1 MKRTHKWVLAAA
13 AVALALPGCAP
24 LVIGAVAAGTAIVA
38 TDRRSTGTQ
47 LDDKTIQVRVAN
59 ELTEAL
65 RGNDIHINV
74 NSFERR
80 VLLTGEVPTEALK
93 VQAGTVASRSKDVRL
108 VNNELVVATPST
120 FSERTNDNTLGTR
133 VRAAFVNTKEIAF
146 NSIDIVTE
154 RRTIYLMGAVTQK
167 EGRRCGAR
175 RQPRVGGAT
184 GRQIVRCRVAVR
196 AAHAGASTD
205 HDGAGDDDTWNVALT
220 VEQRTK
226 PAGRRSSIQACMRG
240 RLSYSPR
247 ALKFW

>member
-1 MKRTHKWVLAAA
+1 MKRILKWILAAA

-47 LDDKTIQVRVAN
+47 LDDKTLQVRVAN

-120 FSERTNDNTLGTR
+120 FSERTNDNTLGAR

-154 RRTIYLMGAVTQK
+154 RRTIYLMGTVTQK
-167 EGRRCGAR
+167 EAD
-175 RQPRVGGAT
+175 V
-184 GRQIVRCRVAVR
+184 
-196 AAHAGASTD
+196 AAHVASRVSGVQQVVKLFD
-205 HDGAGDDDTWNVALT
+205 VASPGSAPPT
-220 VEQRTK
+220 
-226 PAGRRSSIQACMRG
+226 PAQAPTTMAPVTTTPGTSR
-240 RLSYSPR
+240 
-247 ALKFW
+247 

>member
-1 MKRTHKWVLAAA
+1 MKRILKWVLAAA

-38 TDRRSTGTQ
+38 TDRRSTGAQ
-47 LDDKTIQVRVAN
+47 LDDKTLQVRVAN

-65 RGNDIHINV
+65 RGNDIHVNV
-74 NSFERR
+74 NSYERR

-93 VQAGTVASRSKDVRL
+93 VQAGTLASRSKDVRL

-154 RRTIYLMGAVTQK
+154 RRTIYLMGTVTQK
-167 EGRRCGAR
+167 EAD
-175 RQPRVGGAT
+175 V
-184 GRQIVRCRVAVR
+184 
-196 AAHAGASTD
+196 AAHVASRVSGVQQVVKLFD
-205 HDGAGDDDTWNVALT
+205 VASPSA
-220 VEQRTK
+220 
-226 PAGRRSSIQACMRG
+226 PAQAPTTMAPVTTTPGTSR
-240 RLSYSPR
+240 
-247 ALKFW
+247 